1 MAKIPAWPETFTV
14 KEPPERLQSYKR
26 KPRAHVNSPDL
37 QDRGI
42 RQAAAEWAVRMSDS
56 PLDEHE
62 QQALQAWLAL
72 DPRHGAA
79 LQFARHTWGDL
90 ASLQEPLAEVPR
102 RSPARPGAAPKRR
115 SRRVLRWL
123 SSASLAVVVT
133 LIGWNQAPAVYLPLV
148 ADHRTATG
156 EVRTVELP
164 DGSLATLDARS
175 AIRLDYTPQARRI
188 ELLAG
193 SAVFQTAPVGPQ
205 ETRPFIV
212 DSNGGKAQALGTRF
226 LVSRE
231 EGGQMLVGVMQ
242 HRVAVSKHGQSLVL
256 EQGQSARV
264 EADGR
269 LERLSLELSRASS
282 WQRGLL
288 IFDQVPLQQVVTQL
302 NRYRDGHIF
311 VAGDGLAQRRVSGVF
326 RLDSLGGAVATLTG
340 ELKARHADLPGLSL
354 IY

>member
-1 MAKIPAWPETFTV
+1 
-14 KEPPERLQSYKR
+14 
-26 KPRAHVNSPDL
+26 
-37 QDRGI
+37 
-42 RQAAAEWAVRMSDS
+42 
-56 PLDEHE
+56 
-62 QQALQAWLAL
+62 
-72 DPRHGAA
+72 
-79 LQFARHTWGDL
+79 
-90 ASLQEPLAEVPR
+90 
-102 RSPARPGAAPKRR
+102 
-115 SRRVLRWL
+115 
-123 SSASLAVVVT
+123 
-133 LIGWNQAPAVYLPLV
+133 
-148 ADHRTATG
+148 
-156 EVRTVELP
+156 
-164 DGSLATLDARS
+164 
-175 AIRLDYTPQARRI
+175 
-188 ELLAG
+188 
-193 SAVFQTAPVGPQ
+193 
-205 ETRPFIV
+205 
-212 DSNGGKAQALGTRF
+212 
-226 LVSRE
+226 
-231 EGGQMLVGVMQ
+231 MLVGVMQ